1 LVQTKPDVKQIPIV
15 RIAQGDGMMPRIGGM
30 FFSSAYLVV
39 NHDKQQFTIAPAQ
52 AKSAPSKLVAF
63 DTANDCIGTVEA
75 AAASTTSGASQSSS
89 GTNSG
94 DSSSGGSDSNSNGS
108 NSSTSK
114 KSKPGLSG
122 GAIAGVVIGILAAL
136 APSAGI
142 ALILLRRRRAA
153 AAAPSE
159 LSSLSSQPPVEK
171 CGYKANEM
179 YVDGNEM
186 GAGNNRA
193 FRHELDG
200 SARPYE
206 MPSPPVEDQ
215 RR

>member
-52 AKSAPSKLVAF
+52 TKSAPSKIVAF
-63 DTANDCIGTVEA
+63 DTANDCIGSVEVV
-75 AAASTTSGASQSSS
+75 AASTTPGAPQSSG
-89 GTNSG
+89 GTNGGSP
-94 DSSSGGSDSNSNGS
+94 SGGSDSDS
-108 NSSTSK
+108 NSSAS
-114 KSKPGLSG
+114 KSKSKSKSSLSG
-122 GAIAGVVIGILAAL
+122 GAIAGIVIGVLAVL
-136 APSAGI
+136 
-142 ALILLRRRRAA
+142 ALIAGFALVLLRRRRSA

-159 LSSLSSQPPVEK
+159 LSGLSSHPPVEK
-171 CGYKANEM
+171 YGYNANEM

-186 GAGNNRA
+186 GAGNNKT

-200 SARPYE
+200 SERPYE

>member
-1 LVQTKPDVKQIPIV
+1 
-15 RIAQGDGMMPRIGGM
+15 MMPRIGGM

-52 AKSAPSKLVAF
+52 TKSAPSKIVAF
-63 DTANDCIGTVEA
+63 DTANDCIGSVEVV
-75 AAASTTSGASQSSS
+75 AASTTPGAPQS
-89 GTNSG
+89 
-94 DSSSGGSDSNSNGS
+94 
-108 NSSTSK
+108 
-114 KSKPGLSG
+114 KSKFSLSG
-122 GAIAGVVIGILAAL
+122 GAIAGIVIGVLAVLAL
-136 APSAGI
+136 IAGI
-142 ALILLRRRRAA
+142 ALMLLRRRRSA

-159 LSSLSSQPPVEK
+159 LSGLSSHPPVEK
-171 CGYKANEM
+171 YGYNANEM

-186 GAGNNRA
+186 GAGNNKT

-200 SARPYE
+200 SERPYE

>member
-52 AKSAPSKLVAF
+52 SKLSPSQIVAF
-63 DTANDCIGTVEA
+63 DTANNCVGSVEVA
-75 AAASTTSGASQSSS
+75 TAASTTPGVPQTSGS
-89 GTNSG
+89 TNG
-94 DSSSGGSDSNSNGS
+94 GPSSGGSNSDSNSN
-108 NSSTSK
+108 SSASQSQSK
-114 KSKPGLSG
+114 SDLSG
-122 GAIAGVVIGILAAL
+122 GAIAGVVIGVLAAL
-136 APSAGI
+136 ALIAGI
-142 ALILLRRRRAA
+142 ALVLLRRRRAA

-159 LSSLSSQPPVEK
+159 LSGLSSQPPVEK
-171 CGYKANEM
+171 YGYNANEM

-186 GAGNNRA
+186 GAGDNKT

-200 SARPYE
+200 SERPYE